1 MGIDAPALLA
11 RATELAERKSTLD
24 QLPLLKLKNLASET
38 VAESAR
44 AVAGAAGGESWWT
57 YLVPIYKL
65 GVEVYAKSR
74 YKDGIQKQ
82 KWAEEWLKSGYA
94 AKTEPLQRAAYKQAY
109 SDAAHAM
116 QLIAEEDQKGSPV
129 KVLTNAA
136 GAVIEQKA
144 AEIRGDFL
152 IGVGIAGALLYL
164 YSRNKSN

>member
-1 MGIDAPALLA
+1 MGIDAPGLLA

-24 QLPLLKLKNLASET
+24 QLPLLKLKDLASET

-44 AVAGAAGGESWWT
+44 AVAGAAGGEYWWSD
-57 YLVPIYKL
+57 LVPIYKL
-65 GVEVYAKSR
+65 GIEVYAKSR

-82 KWAEEWLKSGYA
+82 QWAMDWLKSGYA

-109 SDAAHAM
+109 SDAVHAM
-116 QLIAEEDQKGSPV
+116 QLIALEEQKGSPA
-129 KVLTNAA
+129 KVLVKAA
-136 GAVIEQKA
+136 GEVIDQKA

-164 YSRNKSN
+164 LSRNKDS